1 LHSLLCKNYQAFLQ
15 TRPEIIDSDHPEE
28 GEDSENLQHIPHKY
42 VAALLFPKKA
52 KYPQLIWLKCFI
64 DHDEGWLYMVCT
76 EAIMEYAGNPRPIYQ
91 IQNGQEIQTWMTDA
105 FNGKPLNK
113 CVKNLTIGYGT
124 PKDRERKGHPA
135 YWFDNIIV
143 LDSSP
148 TTASLRESEFEDI
161 GETHE
166 FHDVTLSDLRYAFD
180 FFTKHDR
187 IFESDKENPYYIRH
201 RGQWRK
207 AVKMYCNGD
216 VKYDGKKKYQQ
227 VDVKLGHEIFFEHH
241 GISSITKEL
250 GFPLRV
256 LAVPVD
262 EGWRLKWHERRLP
275 DKPPYCDP
283 FQHVE
288 VFNLMLEVDMHH
300 ETYAT
305 ADAKWEYLTGSNVFL
320 VMRDNYK
327 DLMANQLE
335 AVISYSA
342 ECLKRKLNA
351 LNPRESDWFN
361 SAGKEDDEYDSDIEM
376 PRKMKLKRVAFQN
389 EYLSGLA
396 FDRFFNKLKV
406 AKMEE
411 ESKAGG
417 EKTWKFTS
425 SPQPQPATNPE
436 TMIKDEEVVLKME
449 EIDINMED
457 VEEATEKAMRDQ
469 DFCEGERSPKR
480 PRLE

>member
-1 LHSLLCKNYQAFLQ
+1 MAS
-15 TRPEIIDSDHPEE
+15 P
-28 GEDSENLQHIPHKY
+28 
-42 VAALLFPKKA
+42 
-52 KYPQLIWLKCFI
+52 
-64 DHDEGWLYMVCT
+64 
-76 EAIMEYAGNPRPIYQ
+76 AI
-91 IQNGQEIQTWMTDA
+91 
-105 FNGKPLNK
+105 
-113 CVKNLTIGYGT
+113 
-124 PKDRERKGHPA
+124 
-135 YWFDNIIV
+135 
-143 LDSSP
+143 
-148 TTASLRESEFEDI
+148 
-161 GETHE
+161 
-166 FHDVTLSDLRYAFD
+166 
-180 FFTKHDR
+180 
-187 IFESDKENPYYIRH
+187 
-201 RGQWRK
+201 
-207 AVKMYCNGD
+207 
-216 VKYDGKKKYQQ
+216 
-227 VDVKLGHEIFFEHH
+227 
-241 GISSITKEL
+241 
-250 GFPLRV
+250 
-256 LAVPVD
+256 PVD

-275 DKPPYCDP
+275 DKPPYCDS

-288 VFNLMLEVDMHH
+288 VFNLMVEVDMHH

-305 ADAKWEYLTGSNVFL
+305 ADAKWEYLTGSNAFL

-361 SAGKEDDEYDSDIEM
+361 SAGEEDDDYDSDNEM

-417 EKTWKFTS
+417 EETWKFTS